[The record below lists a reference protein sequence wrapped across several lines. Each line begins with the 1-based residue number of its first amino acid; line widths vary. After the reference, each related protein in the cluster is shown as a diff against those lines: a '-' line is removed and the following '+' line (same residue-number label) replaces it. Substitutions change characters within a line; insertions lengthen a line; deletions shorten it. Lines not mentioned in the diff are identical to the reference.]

1 MARIARIVVPG
12 IPHHIVQR
20 GVRRMD
26 VFFRDTDRTEY
37 LKQLSEQG
45 KRFGVEYIAWC
56 LMTNHMH
63 LVAVPRQEDSL
74 AKGIGEAHRRY
85 TRFVNFREGWRGY
98 LFQGRFHS
106 FPLEGDYIL
115 GAVRYVLRNPVR
127 AGLVRKPWDYRWSS
141 ARWFIGARTDDP
153 LAVPSDLF
161 ADITDRRSFL
171 LQEEEAITEF
181 RRHARTGRPL
191 GSESFVAQLEQ
202 STGRVLR
209 PMNRG
214 PKPAR

>member
-20 GVRRMD
+20 GVRKMD
-26 VFFRDTDRTEY
+26 VFFRDADRSEY
-37 LKQLSEQG
+37 LRQLSEQG
-45 KRFGVEYIAWC
+45 RRFGVEYIAWC
-56 LMTNHMH
+56 LMTNHVH

-74 AKGIGEAHRRY
+74 AQGIGEAHRRY

-106 FPLEGDYIL
+106 FPLEADYIL
-115 GAVRYVLRNPVR
+115 SAVRYVLRNPVR

-153 LAVPSDLF
+153 LAGPSDLS
-161 ADITDRRSFL
+161 AGITDRRSFL
-171 LQEEEAITEF
+171 LQEGEAITEF
-181 RRHARTGRPL
+181 RRHTRTGRPL

-202 STGRVLR
+202 ATGRVLR
-209 PMNRG
+209 PMKRG